1 VTAYHIVQA
10 VACVLLIS
18 VGQLLFKAVG
28 LAIEEEGTV
37 FAWRPAS
44 LGSLA
49 AILYVCATVVWI
61 WLLRVVPLTKA
72 YPFMAM
78 SFVLVSALSALFLG
92 ERVSLQYAIGATL
105 VIAGVI
111 VITRAG

>member
-1 VTAYHIVQA
+1 VATYHIV
-10 VACVLLIS
+10 VAITCVLLIS

-28 LAIEEEGTV
+28 LAVEEEGTV

-49 AILYVCATVVWI
+49 AILYVCATVLWI
-61 WLLRVVPLTKA
+61 WLLRLVPLTKA

-78 SFVLVSALSALFLG
+78 SFVLVPALSALFLG
-92 ERVSLQYAIGATL
+92 ERVSLQYAIGTSL

-111 VITRAG
+111 VITRVS